1 MHSHA
6 PAAHPE
12 KRSPSRDSHASA
24 ARDSHAPAARDSH
37 APGARDSHAPGTRDS
52 HLPGAR
58 DSHLPGDEPG
68 ADERGEHVYKMKDLC
83 DKAGV
88 SRQLVHFYI
97 QQGLLPEGKKTGKNM
112 AYYSEKHLE
121 RLLLVRKLQHERFL
135 PLKAIRAL
143 LDERDEA
150 FSPAQQKLMREVRTV
165 LPEALTGG
173 AGPRPTVDALA
184 LAERLGIS
192 RADVD
197 ELVEHGLLAVAEE
210 QDLSTGERRTVISA
224 DDVWLLE
231 KYAELRAAGLTPD
244 RGFHARDLAVFD
256 DAVQKLLSKEARLFS
271 SRIAAMPPEEAAAL
285 LERALP
291 IVSGLLARMHAEKA
305 RSFFAVL

>member
-1 MHSHA
+1 MQTHSHA
-6 PAAHPE
+6 PLA
-12 KRSPSRDSHASA
+12 RSDKG
-24 ARDSHAPAARDSH
+24 ARPADSHAPRDRDSH
-37 APGARDSHAPGTRDS
+37 APGDDAED
-52 HLPGAR
+52 
-58 DSHLPGDEPG
+58 
-68 ADERGEHVYKMKDLC
+68 RGEHVYKMKDLC

-150 FSPAQQKLMREVRTV
+150 FSPVQQSLMREVRSA

-173 AGPRPTVDALA
+173 SGPRPTVDALA
-184 LAERLGIS
+184 LAERLGLS
-192 RADVD
+192 KTDLD
-197 ELVEHGLLAVAEE
+197 QLVEAGVLAVAEE
-210 QDLSTGERRTVISA
+210 QDLSKGTRHTVISA
-224 DDVWLLE
+224 DDAWLLE
-231 KYAELRAAGLTPD
+231 KYAELRAAGLTPE
-244 RGFHARDLAVFD
+244 RGFHASDLAVFD
-256 DAVQKLLSKEARLFS
+256 EAVQKLLVKEARLFS
-271 SRIAAMPPEEAAAL
+271 TRIGAMPPEEAAAM

-291 IVSGLLARMHAEKA
+291 IVSALLARMHTEKA